1 MSLEGV
7 KMTASSTRPYMI
19 RAIYEW
25 CNDNGFTP
33 FIAVS
38 VDERTVVPR
47 EHVRA
52 GEIVLNLSVSAT
64 NNLTLG
70 NDLVHFHARFSGVV
84 RELSIPVEN
93 ITAIYARE
101 NGHGMAFEVPKP
113 LAEVFSEPTSAD
125 GLESAPSPLRSPS
138 PSLASKSDP
147 RVSPILGRSPSGI
160 AATKPGARTVSGP
173 VSDPVS
179 GPNSGSVSS
188 PPPGPGASPTP
199 GSVQKT
205 ASISSLPAP
214 RPKSVPKR
222 VTEINPELTV
232 TAKLT
237 VPTKEKASIVPA
249 ADTNSVSTEDDTPDP
264 NNEPSGQGQRTGGR
278 NGSRGRAKL
287 TRIK

>member
-113 LAEVFSEPTSAD
+113 LAEVFSESASAD
-125 GLESAPSPLRSPS
+125 DLESASSSSPSPLPLPLS
-138 PSLASKSDP
+138 ASKSDP
-147 RVSPILGRSPSGI
+147 RVSPILGHSPSLI
-160 AATKPGARTVSGP
+160 ATTKAGARTVSG
-173 VSDPVS
+173 PVS

-188 PPPGPGASPTP
+188 PGASPTP

-222 VTEINPELTV
+222 VSEISPELTV
-232 TAKLT
+232 PAKLT
-237 VPTKEKASIVPA
+237 VPTKDKASLVPA
-249 ADTNSVSTEDDTPDP
+249 ADGNAVSTEDDTPDP
-264 NNEPSGQGQRTGGR
+264 TNEPSGPGQRTGGR